1 MDAGGSGG
9 NNDAGSGGLGWA
21 TAVVSR
27 ELDTRGLR
35 RSIFTAIC
43 LLPAIRLE

>member
-9 NNDAGSGGLGWA
+9 NNDAGSGGLGWT
-21 TAVVSR
+21 TAVASR